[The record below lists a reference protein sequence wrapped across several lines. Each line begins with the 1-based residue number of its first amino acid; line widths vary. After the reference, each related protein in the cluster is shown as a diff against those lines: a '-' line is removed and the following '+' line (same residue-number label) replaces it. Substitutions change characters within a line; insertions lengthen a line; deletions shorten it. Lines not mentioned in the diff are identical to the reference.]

1 MTSPDV
7 ERNQFNRLIDDLVAR
22 AVTMNLI
29 SREYTAE
36 YVKAA
41 NLCRRVAEFDPPL
54 AFELLVSGIML
65 SYTAGVAVIRR
76 C

>member
-7 ERNQFNRLIDDLVAR
+7 ERNQFNRLIDDMITR
-22 AVTMNLI
+22 AVMMNLI
-29 SREYTAE
+29 SREYTVE

-41 NLCRRVAEFDPPL
+41 NLCRRVAEFDPQL

-65 SYTAGVAVIRR
+65 SYTAGMAVIRR
-76 C
+76 S